1 MASVEPGEAN
11 AIFLHAGTSPARAA
25 NDVRRAESRVLPVA
39 TLRKEYLEAFAEIVL
54 RIQRS
59 ISPGVASGAPAQA
72 VRSKPKKPAAN
83 KALPAEP
90 IAMYVAG
97 GAAQL
102 FYTGS
107 RVSED
112 IDASFSR
119 RILVPDNLEVA
130 YFDADGVARVLYLDR
145 QYNESFALLHE
156 DVHEDSLPIMIDGID
171 PAIVDVR
178 AFAPVDLAVSKI
190 ARFAEHDQDDMRALA
205 RAGLIKAD
213 EVRERAEQAL
223 GNYVGNLTSVETS
236 IRLSCELI
244 QETQTARRSRMR
256 RT

>member
-1 MASVEPGEAN
+1 MRRVEA
-11 AIFLHAGTSPARAA
+11 
-25 NDVRRAESRVLPVA
+25 RVLPVA
-39 TLRKEYLEAFAEIVL
+39 TLRREYLGAFAEIVL

-59 ISPGVASGAPAQA
+59 ISPGVAIDAPDRAA
-72 VRSKPKKPAAN
+72 RTKPKKQSVTTAR
-83 KALPAEP
+83 PAEP

-119 RILVPDNLEVA
+119 RILLPDNLEVA
-130 YFDADGVARVLYLDR
+130 YFDADGVARLLYLDR
-145 QYNESFALLHE
+145 QYNETFALLHE
-156 DVHEDSLPIMIDGID
+156 DVHEDSLPIMIDGVD

-178 AFAPVDLAVSKI
+178 AFSPVDLAVSKI

-213 EVRERAEQAL
+213 EVRVRAEHAL
-223 GNYVGNLTSVETS
+223 GNYVGNLISVERS
-236 IRLSCELI
+236 IRLACELI
-244 QETQTARRSRMR
+244 RESQTARRSRIR
-256 RT
+256 RA